1 MTGLGE
7 PSFIRV
13 FKKAAGYTPHAY
25 VMDARI
31 NAARSMLSNS
41 SKPVEQIALNCGYS
55 KLSVF
60 CSAFKSKVGMPP
72 MEYRRRT
79 L

>member
-1 MTGLGE
+1 MPMLWTRESMQL
-7 PSFIRV
+7 
-13 FKKAAGYTPHAY
+13 AACSA
-25 VMDARI
+25 I
-31 NAARSMLSNS
+31 S
-41 SKPVEQIALNCGYS
+41 SKPVKQIALNCGYY

-60 CSAFKSKVGMPP
+60 CGALKSQVGMSP

>member
-7 PSFIRV
+7 RSFIRV

-41 SKPVEQIALNCGYS
+41 SKPVEQIALNC
-55 KLSVF
+55 
-60 CSAFKSKVGMPP
+60 
-72 MEYRRRT
+72 
-79 L
+79 

>member
-1 MTGLGE
+1 MTGIGGR
-7 PSFIRV
+7 SFIRV
-13 FKKAAGYTPHAY
+13 FEKATGYTPHAY

-41 SKPVEQIALNCGYS
+41 SKPVKQIALNCGYYN
-55 KLSVF
+55 LSVF
-60 CSAFKSKVGMPP
+60 CGALKSQVGMSP